1 MAQDVNALN
10 SVIWPKTA
18 TRINDELVIGGV
30 GASALLAEHGSPLY
44 VYDEVDVRERARDY
58 RAAFADADVF
68 YAGKAFL
75 CTAVAQWVLEE
86 GLGIDVATGGE
97 LAVALKAGAPGSR
110 IVLHGN
116 NKSEDEIE
124 RAIDAGVWRIVVD
137 SFEEIERIQH
147 IASAR
152 GKKQQVFIRVTV
164 GVEAHTHEY
173 IATAH
178 EDQKF
183 GLSLANGA
191 ALSAAKQIASSP
203 ALELVGLH
211 CHIGSQIFDTA
222 AYELA
227 AHRLISLAVNIRND
241 LGITI
246 TELDMGGGIGIAY
259 VDGDDPLSI
268 SDFAQQM
275 RDIVTS
281 ACKDADFPALHLS
294 VEPGRAIVGP
304 GGITLYRVGS
314 VKTVELDGGSSRTYV
329 AVDGGMSDN
338 IRTALYNADY
348 TAVVANR
355 VVASDAPTV
364 PARIVGK
371 HCESGDI
378 IVNNIELPADIRAG
392 DIIAVAA
399 TGAYCRSM
407 SSQYNHVPRPAVVA
421 VRDGASRVILRRETY
436 DDLLRLEP

>member
-1 MAQDVNALN
+1 MRDVNALN
-10 SVIWPKTA
+10 PVIWPRTA
-18 TRINDELVIGGV
+18 ARINNEVVIGGV
-30 GASALLAEHGSPLY
+30 SASALLAEHGSPLY
-44 VYDEVDVRERARDY
+44 VYDETDVRERAREY
-58 RAAFADADVF
+58 RAAFSDADVF

-75 CTAVAQWVLEE
+75 CTTVAKWVLDE

-110 IVLHGN
+110 LVLHGN
-116 NKSEDEIE
+116 NKGEDEIAQ
-124 RAIDAGVWRIVVD
+124 AIDAGVSRIVVD
-137 SFEEIERIQH
+137 SFEEIERIQR
-147 IASAR
+147 IASGR
-152 GKKQQVFIRVTV
+152 GKTQEVLIRVTV

-183 GLSLANGA
+183 GLSLATGA
-191 ALSAAKQIASSP
+191 ALKAAQEIAQSSS
-203 ALELVGLH
+203 LDLVGLH

-222 AYELA
+222 AYGLA
-227 AHRLISLAVNIRND
+227 AHRLVALAVDIRENV
-241 LGITI
+241 GITI
-246 TELDMGGGIGIAY
+246 SEIDMGGGIGIAY

-268 SDFAQQM
+268 SDFADQL
-275 RDIVTS
+275 RSIVRN
-281 ACKDADFPALHLS
+281 ACKELSFPYLHLS

-304 GGITLYRVGS
+304 GGVTLYRVGS

-355 VVASDAPTV
+355 VVPVDAPTV
-364 PARIVGK
+364 SARIVGK

-378 IVNNIELPADIRAG
+378 IVNSIDLPADVAAG

>member
-1 MAQDVNALN
+1 MRDVNALN
-10 SVIWPKTA
+10 PVIWPRTA
-18 TRINDELVIGGV
+18 ARINNEVVIGGV
-30 GASALLAEHGSPLY
+30 SASALLAEHGSPLY
-44 VYDEVDVRERARDY
+44 VYDETDVRERAREY
-58 RAAFADADVF
+58 RAAFSDADVF

-75 CTAVAQWVLEE
+75 CTTVAKWVLDE

-110 IVLHGN
+110 LVLHGN
-116 NKSEDEIE
+116 NKGEDEIAQ
-124 RAIDAGVWRIVVD
+124 AIDAGVSRIVVD
-137 SFEEIERIQH
+137 SFEEIERIQR
-147 IASAR
+147 IASGR
-152 GKKQQVFIRVTV
+152 GKTQEVLIRVTV

-183 GLSLANGA
+183 GLSLATGA
-191 ALSAAKQIASSP
+191 ALKAAQEIAQSSS
-203 ALELVGLH
+203 LDLVGLH

-222 AYELA
+222 AYGLA
-227 AHRLISLAVNIRND
+227 AHRLVALAVDIRENV
-241 LGITI
+241 GITI
-246 TELDMGGGIGIAY
+246 SELDMGGGIGIAY

-268 SDFAQQM
+268 SDFAAQL
-275 RDIVTS
+275 RSIVRN
-281 ACKDADFPALHLS
+281 ACKELSFPHLHLS

-304 GGITLYRVGS
+304 GGVTLYRVGS

-355 VVASDAPTV
+355 VVPVDAPTV
-364 PARIVGK
+364 SARIVGK

-378 IVNNIELPADIRAG
+378 IVNSIDLPADVAAG